1 MQRLKI
7 SLMNGRQKEESLWK
21 VKFVLPQIHRACLL
35 PLNSNLEKY
44 FKIHLT
50 FDFSEAYLEPSKR
63 SKMELFAKIVNGF
76 RSIPVSAK
84 SSIFDV
90 WLGS

>member
-1 MQRLKI
+1 MADRKRNVYG
-7 SLMNGRQKEESLWK
+7 M
-21 VKFVLPQIHRACLL
+21 FVLPQIHRACLL

-90 WLGS
+90 WLGSLNTPLNI

>member
-1 MQRLKI
+1 MADRK
-7 SLMNGRQKEESLWK
+7 RK
-21 VKFVLPQIHRACLL
+21 VYGMFVLPQIHRACLL

-63 SKMELFAKIVNGF
+63 SMMDCFCKY
-76 RSIPVSAK
+76 VSWAGGA
-84 SSIFDV
+84 D
-90 WLGS
+90 LA